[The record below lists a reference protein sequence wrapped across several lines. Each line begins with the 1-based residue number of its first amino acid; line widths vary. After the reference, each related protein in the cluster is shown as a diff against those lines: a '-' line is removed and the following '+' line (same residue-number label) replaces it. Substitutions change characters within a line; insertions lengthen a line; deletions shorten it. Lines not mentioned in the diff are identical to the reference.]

1 MDEFKKKI
9 RQELLNKRKNLSEKS
24 LISYISTLSNLPKKL
39 NDNNVDSVKYFVDND
54 KKIINFLKNKPPRS
68 RKSVLSP
75 LVVITDQE
83 NYKKLMKS
91 DIESYQNAIIKQEKT
106 ENEKDNW
113 MKWDDILKVHRK
125 LKDTFELGLKQKEMN
140 ENIYNNMNAYVLLSF
155 FVLFPPRRALDYA
168 ILKYRNYDKEKDNF
182 IDLKKQTITFNEF
195 KTQSNYGSQTFKL
208 PKELI
213 QIVKKYIKFVNKF
226 TLNETDYLIDTN
238 NHESLDITK
247 ILNNTFKPKK
257 ISVNIIRHSFL
268 TDFYSNGMPTLEV
281 MTNLAQQMGHSVS
294 SALLYIR
301 KTI

>member
-1 MDEFKKKI
+1 
-9 RQELLNKRKNLSEKS
+9 
-24 LISYISTLSNLPKKL
+24 
-39 NDNNVDSVKYFVDND
+39 
-54 KKIINFLKNKPPRS
+54 
-68 RKSVLSP
+68 
-75 LVVITDQE
+75 
-83 NYKKLMKS
+83 MKS

-155 FVLFPPRRALDYA
+155 FVLFPPRRGLDYA

-226 TLNETDYLIDTN
+226 YFCITIITS
-238 NHESLDITK
+238 SLC
-247 ILNNTFKPKK
+247 KP
-257 ISVNIIRHSFL
+257 
-268 TDFYSNGMPTLEV
+268 
-281 MTNLAQQMGHSVS
+281 
-294 SALLYIR
+294 
-301 KTI
+301 